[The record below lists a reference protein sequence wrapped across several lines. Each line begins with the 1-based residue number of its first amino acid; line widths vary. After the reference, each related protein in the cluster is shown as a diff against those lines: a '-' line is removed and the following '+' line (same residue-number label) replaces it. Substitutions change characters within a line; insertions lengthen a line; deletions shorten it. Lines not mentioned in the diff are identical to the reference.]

1 MLVQRMK
8 AVIITGSA
16 RYEKELSMNY
26 WVSPIWKITTE
37 TMNQLNSEQ
46 YILAKGFKKV
56 AQ

>member
-1 MLVQRMK
+1 VQRMK